1 MPARMLLKNTLFKS
15 NEKQLL
21 TLSLDAQFSSLLTNT
36 IQKSIQAILQANF
49 KGITLHIN
57 LNKLTGKTL
66 AQKETQV
73 ENERMN
79 TLQKSYFADK
89 GVQKLQQVFNA
100 KVDINSIKE
109 IRNV

>member
-1 MPARMLLKNTLFKS
+1 MLLKNTLFKS

-36 IQKSIQAILQANF
+36 IQKSIQATLQANF
-49 KGITLHIN
+49 KNIKLQIN
-57 LNKLTGKTL
+57 LNKLTDKTL
-66 AQKETQV
+66 AQKEAQA

-79 TLQKSYFADK
+79 ALQKSYFADK